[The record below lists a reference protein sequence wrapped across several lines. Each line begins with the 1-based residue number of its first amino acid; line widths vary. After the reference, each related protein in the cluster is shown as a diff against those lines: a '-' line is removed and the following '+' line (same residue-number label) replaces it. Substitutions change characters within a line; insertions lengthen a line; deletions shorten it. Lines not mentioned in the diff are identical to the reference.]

1 MNYEVVWDVVAYRKL
16 EQIWDAAEDLGPA
29 VDAFDE
35 IERRLA
41 SDDPDN
47 QGESRPHG
55 RRILIVPPLGV
66 LFRAQPRLKEVYVLD
81 VWAFGPRKQ

>member
-1 MNYEVVWDVVAYRKL
+1 MNYDVVWDVQAFRKL
-16 EQIWDAAEDLGPA
+16 EQIWDQADDLGPA

-41 SDDPDN
+41 DDPEH
-47 QGESRPHG
+47 QGESRPRG
-55 RRILIVPPLGV
+55 RRVLIIAPLGV

-81 VWAFGPRKQ
+81 VWSFNQRRP